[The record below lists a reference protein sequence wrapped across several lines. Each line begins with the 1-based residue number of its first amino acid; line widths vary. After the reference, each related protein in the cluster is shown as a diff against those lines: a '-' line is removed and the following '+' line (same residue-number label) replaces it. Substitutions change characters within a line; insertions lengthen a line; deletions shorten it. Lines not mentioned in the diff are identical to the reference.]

1 MIAAVREQG
10 LLAPGRR
17 VVVLLSGGADSTC
30 LLELAVRITGAGAV
44 RALHVNYG
52 LRPAADDDERHCAE
66 LCDRLGVALE
76 VSRPRPAERG
86 NLQAWAREVRYDAAR
101 ELAASGDIAA
111 GHTASDQVETILYR
125 VASSPSRR
133 ALLGMKPREGQLIR
147 PLLLFTRAE
156 TRAYCTEHG
165 LQWREDA
172 SNDDPVFARNRVRA
186 ELVPALAALLRDE
199 AAVLDELVDGVLQS
213 RSQIDLA
220 RLRELPSGL
229 RRLVVQRLADD
240 AAGGPAP
247 GVARRADE
255 IAAMGATAM
264 LDLPHVRART
274 VRGTLKFEKLKA

>member
-1 MIAAVREQG
+1 
-10 LLAPGRR
+10 
-17 VVVLLSGGADSTC
+17 
-30 LLELAVRITGAGAV
+30 
-44 RALHVNYG
+44 
-52 LRPAADDDERHCAE
+52 
-66 LCDRLGVALE
+66 VALE

-133 ALLGMKPREGQLIR
+133 ALLGMKPREGQVIR
-147 PLLLFTRAE
+147 PLLSFTRAQ
-156 TRAYCTEHG
+156 TRAYCVERG
-165 LQWREDA
+165 LQWRDDA

-186 ELVPALAALLRDE
+186 ELVPALRSIHPAAEDNVLALAALLRDE
-199 AAVLDELVDGVLQS
+199 AEVLDELVDGVLQS
-213 RSQIDLA
+213 GLQIELA

-229 RRLVVQRLADD
+229 RRLVVQRLADH
-240 AAGGPAP
+240 AACGPAP